1 MNLKLRVTGIVIAN
15 CLRRRAHPATH
26 NLKPVTHN
34 LKPVTH
40 NLKPV
45 THNLKPVTHN
55 LKPVTFL
62 SAIFFFSSCSIQKQ
76 IDRSAKADVLTNKA
90 LQAAHV
96 GLSIF
101 DPSAN
106 KYLYNYQG
114 DKYFVPA
121 SNTKI
126 PTCYAAMKYLGDSLV
141 GLRYGTPEESFAKE
155 HYVVVKP
162 TGDPSF
168 LHDNFNRHPV
178 FSFLLTDWIKKRK
191 IGLLLDSIEIERW
204 GSGWSWNDYDAS
216 YMVERNRFPVFGNVI
231 KLQLNTP
238 ENRIYKKD
246 RWLEVGQVVKTR
258 SKYFDSLVNLH
269 SNWISLENA
278 KSTQPKFTITR
289 ELATNQFRFEAS
301 ATPFVSKE
309 IPFVTDRIITALKVL
324 EDTLKKPI
332 LLAFQDGGNKYQIDI
347 EAGDVF
353 TVTIN
358 NWNKIYSQPTD
369 SLLKPM
375 MHRSDNFFAEQ
386 SLLMVSNEKLG
397 IMNDAKIIDTILK
410 TDFKD
415 LPQKPRW
422 ADGSGLSRY
431 NLFTPQDFVAIL
443 NKMKTEFGMERIKT
457 IFPTGGEGTISS
469 YYKADSGYIYGKTGT
484 LSGVVA
490 FSGFM
495 YTQKGKLLIFSTL
508 VNNHQASATDV
519 RRAIEKFL
527 QQIRNRY

>member
-1 MNLKLRVTGIVIAN
+1 MRNNG
-15 CLRRRAHPATH
+15 AT
-26 NLKPVTHN
+26 KRT
-34 LKPVTH
+34 
-40 NLKPV
+40 
-45 THNLKPVTHN
+45 
-55 LKPVTFL
+55 TF
-62 SAIFFFSSCSIQKQ
+62 SFFIPYFLFLICAASCSTQKQ
-76 IDRSAKADVLTNKA
+76 IARSAKTDVLENKA

-101 DPSAN
+101 DPSTN
-106 KYLYNYQG
+106 TYLYNYQG

-141 GLRYGTPEESFAKE
+141 AFKYAITAHTLNIWPN
-155 HYVVVKP
+155 
-162 TGDPSF
+162 GDPTFQHPDFKNQPAFDF
-168 LHDNFNRHPV
+168 LVGKKKELYINFKGWEEQA
-178 FSFLLTDWIKKRK
+178 L
-191 IGLLLDSIEIERW
+191 
-204 GSGWSWNDYDAS
+204 GSGWAWNDYQEY
-216 YMVERNRFPVFGNVI
+216 YMAERSPMPYNGNVVQFEGNRDTLTVTPRVFADTLI
-231 KLQLNTP
+231 YNNTGSA
-238 ENRIYKKD
+238 Y
-246 RWLEVGQVVKTR
+246 L
-258 SKYFDSLVNLH
+258 
-269 SNWISLENA
+269 SNAERPVSG
-278 KSTQPKFTITR
+278 
-289 ELATNQFRFEAS
+289 NQFNLDFRGVNKRTVVRTVDTKNGEIILQVLSGLLKTPVIKANFEKGFNETS
-301 ATPFVSKE
+301 FPS
-309 IPFVTDRIITALKVL
+309 IR
-324 EDTLKKPI
+324 
-332 LLAFQDGGNKYQIDI
+332 
-347 EAGDVF
+347 
-353 TVTIN
+353 
-358 NWNKIYSQPTD
+358 SQPTD
-369 SLLKPM
+369 SMLKPM

-397 IMNDAKIIDTILK
+397 VMNDSKIIDTILK

-443 NKMKTEFGMERIKT
+443 NKMKNEFGMERIKV

-495 YTQKGKLLIFSTL
+495 YTKKGKLLIFSTL

-527 QQIRNRY
+527 QRIRKNY